1 MTNEIDI
8 TRERQRRHL
17 AAWRERAAIASRDGH
32 QAFADAA
39 AALSA
44 KYSQLVE
51 LDVPEAEPAM
61 FAAANLL
68 RRKIE
73 ASEQHRTMSVE
84 HGLNDEAIDVT
95 IEIQEMEKE
104 LVTLVQTWQQER
116 S

>member
-8 TRERQRRHL
+8 NRERQRKHL
-17 AAWRERAAIASRDGH
+17 AAWRERADIARRDGH
-32 QAFADAA
+32 QAVAEAA
-39 AALSA
+39 AALSE

-51 LDVPEAEPAM
+51 SDAPEAEPAL
-61 FAAANLL
+61 FADANLL

-84 HGLNDEAIDVT
+84 HGLGDEAIDVT
-95 IEIQEMEKE
+95 LEIQEMEKE
-104 LVTLVQTWQQER
+104 LVALVRKWQQQG